1 MNEIRKKGLSFLTLV
16 NTIKKVNDEFTIQ
29 ANKDVNTSLTLR
41 NWFIGYY
48 IQEYEQQGSDRAKYA
63 TQLVE
68 SLSLEL

>member
-29 ANKDVNTSLTLR
+29 ANKAVNTSLTLR